1 MSMINDNNTDDR
13 IDMTATIDRRLAALR
28 ADAEKFKNPIMPAVV
43 NRPAPRARR
52 NSVRHRAIR

>member
-1 MSMINDNNTDDR
+1 MTNDNDT

-28 ADAEKFKNPIMPAVV
+28 ADAQAFANPIMPAVV
-43 NRPAPRARR
+43 NRPAPRPRR